1 MFNVLKNRRRRKREN
16 IVLRWRNVEFIYG
29 RITVLTR
36 TVVRSDARMFDDHAI
51 RELQRFHLNL
61 IYAFA
66 LYMLLSLSLSLS
78 RRADES
84 KVHFESRRSRQF
96 QHRPHH
102 ASYFRSRFFALE
114 DLRVLTSSLNDLA
127 ASAIL
132 QSYILVKRKLME
144 TFRNF

>member
-1 MFNVLKNRRRRKREN
+1 MEERRIYLWKNYSVDANSCTFWRANVWWSCDTRVTEISLESYIRFC
-16 IVLRWRNVEFIYG
+16 FIYA
-29 RITVLTR
+29 
-36 TVVRSDARMFDDHAI
+36 S
-51 RELQRFHLNL
+51 
-61 IYAFA
+61 
-66 LYMLLSLSLSLS
+66 LSLSLSLS